1 MELIL
6 KLNSQQK
13 VSALGELLMV
23 AAKSP
28 TVSDEGMRIALDL
41 IDDLKAAVAAA
52 NAPVDT
58 EQGAA

>member
-6 KLNSQQK
+6 KLTSQQK

-52 NAPVDT
+52 NAPTDT
-58 EQGAA
+58 NEGHA